1 MKQLFTLM
9 ALIIYCTASAQKET
23 DSIRVG
29 NMIIVTK
36 GAKKTEEK
44 KSSSPALVTADT
56 IPATTGD
63 TIHIGNM
70 AIIRDGKNGGGND
83 GNAERHHYRAGLFT
97 EGGPKDQLNNVS
109 TNWLIVDLGFSNYVN
124 KTTDYSN
131 GGGYLYNRAG
141 AAPLGANDFD
151 LNVGK
156 SINVNIWLF
165 MQRLNLIQ
173 HHLHLKYGLGI
184 ELNNYRY
191 QSQVSYLKENP
202 FVSGVAPAPTIIR
215 DSISFSKNKL
225 ATDYVTVPVML
236 NYCTNPYSQNKGFS
250 ISLGVSAGYLYSQR
264 NKQISDDRGK
274 QKTKG
279 GIGIEQ
285 FKFSYVGEIG
295 LGPVRLY
302 GSYSPASF
310 YKTQLDMRPYT
321 LGIRLSNW

>member
-9 ALIIYCTASAQKET
+9 AFTLYCTVATAQT

-36 GAKKTEEK
+36 KGKNTEQNKPEV
-44 KSSSPALVTADT
+44 PVTVTADT
-56 IPATTGD
+56 IPATAGD

-70 AIIRDGKNGGGND
+70 VIIRDHKNESGN
-83 GNAERHHYRAGLFT
+83 ERNTERYRHRQPGLFS
-97 EGGPKDQLNNVS
+97 GNPKDGRSNVS
-109 TNWLIVDLGFSNYVN
+109 TNWLILDLGFSNYVN
-124 KTTDYSN
+124 KTTDYGN

-141 AAPLGANDFD
+141 AAPLGESDFD

-165 MQRLNLIQ
+165 MQRLNLIK
-173 HHLHLKYGLGI
+173 HHVHLKYGLGI

-202 FVSGVAPAPTIIR
+202 FVTNVAPAPTIIR
-215 DSISFSKNKL
+215 DSLSFSKNKL
-225 ATDYVTVPVML
+225 ATDYVTVPLML
-236 NYCTNPYSQNKGFS
+236 NYSTNPYSQNRGFS
-250 ISLGVSAGYLYSQR
+250 ISVGVSAGYLYSQR

-279 GIGIEQ
+279 GIGVEQ

-302 GSYSPASF
+302 GSYSPTSF
-310 YKTQLDMRPYT
+310 YKKQLDMRPYT
-321 LGIRLSNW
+321 LGVRFSTW